1 MDTTLKEILWR
12 QFGASIDMLKNAI
25 AFCPLYFWD
34 TDKQFWYIAYHSV
47 FFLDYYL
54 TMNPV
59 GFAPPSPFSLSE
71 FEDRM
76 PERTY
81 TKDEV
86 MNYLQFCRNKCHD
99 FISSMTD
106 EIAKSNWTNESKT
119 MSYNVIEILLYNMR
133 HVQHHS
139 AQLNLLLR
147 HGINDAPDWIYE
159 AEDKL

>member
-25 AFCPLYFWD
+25 AFCPLHFWD

-59 GFAPPSPFSLSE
+59 GFVPPSPFSLSE

-86 MNYLQFCRNKCHD
+86 MNYLQFCRNKCHH

-106 EIAKSNWTNESKT
+106 EIANSNWTNESKT

-147 HGINDAPDWIYE
+147 QGINDAPDWIYE